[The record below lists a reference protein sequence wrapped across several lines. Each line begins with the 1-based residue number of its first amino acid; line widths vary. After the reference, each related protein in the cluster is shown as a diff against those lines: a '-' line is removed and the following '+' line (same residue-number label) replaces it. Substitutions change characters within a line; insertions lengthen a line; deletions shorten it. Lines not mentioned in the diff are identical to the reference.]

1 VEKKTGM
8 NRRNLL
14 RLAFS
19 GATITSALVPT
30 YLASSTRPSKGER
43 VAKIEVDWTGVIA
56 RTTPLTFGSND
67 YEVLNPRKASD
78 LTYQQRLSDLGVK
91 LIRIH
96 HADLSDRWSNA
107 LEKTWDAA
115 KIRAS
120 YEAASYLDGAT
131 IIQNI
136 PKWPKWMKQ
145 EKGLLD
151 PSEHDR
157 YAAFCAELV
166 EIVNRRYQYDVIFWE
181 PINERDVIY
190 SKAGKLDEL
199 WQIYNQAAIAMK
211 KVDPKI
217 KVGGPVLTWDN
228 TTLLESF
235 LKSCHHHTDL
245 ISWHRYGSGDAKAS
259 NETLMA
265 YTPQYASQVK
275 KIRTLTSKFITDR
288 KVPLLLGEYNINF
301 SWKSGEQRQNTQIG
315 AVWFASV
322 LKHLAE
328 ANIDMAASWHL
339 KDGIYGLV
347 DPKNNFRP
355 AATVFQWGIRYL
367 VGDVVRV
374 ASNQSFVEAMAI
386 KQDSGKSSVFLINK
400 SHENVRLMLESAPAQ
415 DFSKKLSMF
424 YLNGTGLDQ
433 ITKPQKLL
441 RGNQILL
448 KPYALALLHFQMN

>member
-1 VEKKTGM
+1 MGM
-8 NRRNLL
+8 RRRNLL
-14 RLAFS
+14 KLAFS
-19 GATITSALVPT
+19 GATVTSGLVPA
-30 YLASSTRPSKGER
+30 YLASSTRPVEGER
-43 VAKIEVDWTGVIA
+43 VAKIEVDWTNAIA
-56 RTTPLTFGSND
+56 RSTPLTFGSND
-67 YEVLNPRKASD
+67 YEVLNPRKAND
-78 LTYQQRLSDLGVK
+78 LTYQKRLSELGIK

-96 HADLSDRWSNA
+96 HADLSNLWSNA
-107 LEKTWDAA
+107 LEETWDAA

-120 YEAASYLDGAT
+120 YETASYLEGAT

-151 PSEHDR
+151 PSEHDL

-166 EIVNRRYQYDVIFWE
+166 EIVNRRYQYNVIFWE

-190 SKAGKLDEL
+190 SKAGRLDEL
-199 WQIYNQAAIAMK
+199 WQIYNRAAIAMK
-211 KVDPKI
+211 KVDPRI
-217 KVGGPVLTWDN
+217 KVGGPILTWDN
-228 TTLLESF
+228 TKLLESF

-265 YTPQYASQVK
+265 YTPKYGMQVK
-275 KIRTLTSKFITDR
+275 KIRAITSKYIDDR

-339 KDGIYGLV
+339 KDEIYGLV
-347 DPKNNFRP
+347 DPNNNFRP
-355 AATVFQWGIRYL
+355 AANVFQWGIKYL
-367 VGDVVRV
+367 VGDVIHVT
-374 ASNQSFVEAMAI
+374 SSQSFVEAMAI
-386 KQDSGKSSVFLINK
+386 KQDAGKSSLLLINK
-400 SHENVRLMLESAPAQ
+400 SHENVRLMLESTPAQ
-415 DFSKKLSMF
+415 DFLKKSSMF
-424 YLNGTGLDQ
+424 YLDGNGLDQ
-433 ITKPQKLL
+433 ITKPQTVLS
-441 RGNQILL
+441 GNQIFL
-448 KPYALALLHFQMN
+448 KPYALALLRFQRND